1 MHALIHTTQDKEMGY
16 SGYSGLFSLK
26 MLGVLYANIHPSLFI
41 KECKKTI
48 AGMNCCKVESDNEN
62 T

>member
-16 SGYSGLFSLK
+16 SGLFSLLK

-41 KECKKTI
+41 KEFKTTI
-48 AGMNCCKVESDNEN
+48 ADMNCCRVESDNEN